1 MTFIPND
8 QIEEERFDWGIVGWR
23 LTPTKGSSQLVVM
36 DVTLDPGGGH
46 DFHRHPDQEEMI
58 LVKEGRI
65 TQFLER
71 ESMELGPGDSVFVPT
86 GTVHASFNNSDAVA
100 RLTVVL
106 GPTVN
111 DETGY
116 DLEEVADQ
124 EPWASL
130 RP

>member
-1 MTFIPND
+1 MPFVPND
-8 QIEEERFDWGIVGWR
+8 QIQEERFDWGIVGWR
-23 LTPTKGSSQLVVM
+23 LTPAKGSSQLVVM

-65 TQFLER
+65 TQYLES

-86 GTVHASFNNSDAVA
+86 GMVHASFNDGDQTA

-111 DETGY
+111 EETGY
-116 DLEEVADQ
+116 DLEEVAEQ

-130 RP
+130 RA